1 MIELKCQYCGLVKEY
16 AGVSYFHF
24 HENHCSK
31 NPNKKIIKRPKHT
44 EEEKRHLSEVRK
56 KFLQEHPDM
65 HPWRKSSKFKSQPCE
80 SLKQWLKNKN
90 IYFEE
95 EVLVV
100 PGKNYSADI
109 VFPKAMLIVEIN
121 GNQHY
126 NLDTMELLP
135 YYQKRHEEIEALG
148 WEVLEVPY
156 NQSYSDEFRTGLCR
170 QLDAKL
176 SSKQFF
182 YVGSS
187 PISPIP
193 YLKTLANL
201 RKERLLKKQ
210 QQKLEKVEQAKAK
223 REEKR
228 IERIKIQKV
237 KEEEKKKL
245 KQKEKDKRVLLSRE
259 QGLKVDSLGRV
270 LTWAPTESDWI
281 ERKELILNCGVD
293 VTKFGW
299 VGKVENV
306 TGLTKR
312 VIESTVEHFDLKVF
326 KRKTNFVRL

>member
-1 MIELKCQYCGLVKEY
+1 MIEFKCQYCGLVKEY
-16 AGVSYFHF
+16 SKVCYFHF
-24 HENHCSK
+24 HENRCNE
-31 NPNKKIIKRPKHT
+31 NPNKKIYKHT
-44 EEEKRHLSEVRK
+44 EEQKKHLSEVRK

-65 HPWRKSSKFKSQPCE
+65 HPWKRSSKFKSKPCE
-80 SLKQWLKNKN
+80 ELKQWLRNHN
-90 IYFEE
+90 INFEE
-95 EVLVV
+95 EVSVV
-100 PGKNYSADI
+100 PGRNYSVDI
-109 VFPKAMLIVEIN
+109 AFPKAMLIVEVN

-126 NLDTMELLP
+126 DLDKMELLP

-156 NQSYSDEFRTGLCR
+156 NQAYSEEFRMGLCR

-176 SSKQFF
+176 SSKQY
-182 YVGSS
+182 YVSS
-187 PISPIP
+187 NLTSPIP
-193 YLKTLANL
+193 YLKTLAEL
-201 RKERLLKKQ
+201 KKDRLLKRQ
-210 QQKLEKVEQAKAK
+210 QNIAKYKAKKAEQFRLK

-259 QGLKVDSLGRV
+259 QGFKVDSLGRV

-299 VGKVENV
+299 VGKVEKA

-312 VIESTVEHFDLKVF
+312 IIERTVEHFSLKVF
-326 KRKTNFVRL
+326 KRKVH